1 MILKARKSCREMSSG
16 QTEPLDKRH
25 QVQPSY
31 CLDHCLHIAM
41 LNSVEAW
48 QSSRLAHVLSTTG
61 WVADCS
67 CKWQLIIMRML
78 QSQTIADPGSYQ
90 KKKDLHVVVQMT
102 CAAAGG
108 ELQWRVLEKQ
118 VLVIFSAAWSET

>member
-1 MILKARKSCREMSSG
+1 MYLQEWLHDDPESLKSCREMSSG

-31 CLDHCLHIAM
+31 CLDHCLHVAM
-41 LNSVEAW
+41 LKSVEAC

-61 WVADCS
+61 CAADCS
-67 CKWQLIIMRML
+67 CKWQLIITRML

-90 KKKDLHVVVQMT
+90 KKKDLHVGS
-102 CAAAGG
+102 CADD
-108 ELQWRVLEKQ
+108 LCSSWR
-118 VLVIFSAAWSET
+118 